1 MISWRKYLRKTTG
14 MIKELEGLLYKE
26 IFNLITETEDLCKCL
41 RKLINTGM

>member
-1 MISWRKYLRKTTG
+1 